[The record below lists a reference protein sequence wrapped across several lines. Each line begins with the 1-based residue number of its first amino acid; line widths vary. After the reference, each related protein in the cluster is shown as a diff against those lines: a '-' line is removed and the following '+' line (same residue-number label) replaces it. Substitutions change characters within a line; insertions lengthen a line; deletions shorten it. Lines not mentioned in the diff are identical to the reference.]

1 MAPFFLV
8 YTNFMEKNYWD
19 KYIDDPS
26 YTKEDLFFKIRDQYT
41 SLMKHLYD
49 DPADIPD
56 FRIHFSE
63 DTETIEQ
70 GEQKGYPICTLT
82 RRSNTVT
89 RSVIH
94 DVSEI
99 ENFESA
105 YTWYK
110 EGAFMVFDFRE
121 TGISPFTFITH
132 SFIREVLS
140 MLVTQGFKKTR
151 INMMSELIISTG
163 ITEFF
168 YGFYSIDIN
177 FIQNLSATTY
187 ESNYTNARIYASRTD
202 GRGVRRTRK
211 GGLKVAFVDSVDFTI
226 DNLRQ
231 IRKLLELSDDKL
243 ALVIG
248 ETGKIRGLTA
258 EELLQNE
265 CEIRIGGHLAWTI
278 TYDGQK
284 TISYNNG
291 HYHIFVPHT
300 ADVNLKNFLSTVSD
314 DLEDAQIEGL
324 ASVITEASKQ
334 VHGTIIVLGDSEAV
348 QKETQRITGAKYGIA
363 ISAINLSVE
372 KELIQ
377 SITSIDGAVFI
388 DTDCM
393 CSCIGAIL
401 DGDFVAKGSLA
412 RGSRYNSAHNYI
424 LRRSQMNEKF
434 TAIVIS
440 EDGTVD
446 AIKDDKVY
454 RINLTRQ

>member
-1 MAPFFLV
+1 M
-8 YTNFMEKNYWD
+8 
-19 KYIDDPS
+19 
-26 YTKEDLFFKIRDQYT
+26 
-41 SLMKHLYD
+41 
-49 DPADIPD
+49 
-56 FRIHFSE
+56 
-63 DTETIEQ
+63 
-70 GEQKGYPICTLT
+70 
-82 RRSNTVT
+82 
-89 RSVIH
+89 
-94 DVSEI
+94 
-99 ENFESA
+99 
-105 YTWYK
+105 
-110 EGAFMVFDFRE
+110 
-121 TGISPFTFITH
+121 
-132 SFIREVLS
+132 
-140 MLVTQGFKKTR
+140 
-151 INMMSELIISTG
+151 
-163 ITEFF
+163 
-168 YGFYSIDIN
+168 
-177 FIQNLSATTY
+177 
-187 ESNYTNARIYASRTD
+187 
-202 GRGVRRTRK
+202 
-211 GGLKVAFVDSVDFTI
+211 
-226 DNLRQ
+226 
-231 IRKLLELSDDKL
+231 
-243 ALVIG
+243 
-248 ETGKIRGLTA
+248 
-258 EELLQNE
+258 
-265 CEIRIGGHLAWTI
+265 
-278 TYDGQK
+278 
-284 TISYNNG
+284 
-291 HYHIFVPHT
+291 PHT